1 MVTMAICWKAI
12 LAMIE
17 AIFIIGLFPFS
28 LVMATSDKKWVKITG
43 EAIIGL
49 YVIGF
54 LVGVYFA
61 ISKTMC

>member
-1 MVTMAICWKAI
+1 MAICWKAI

-17 AIFIIGLFPFS
+17 AMFIISLFFFS
-28 LVMATSDKKWVKITG
+28 LVMTASDKKWVKITG
-43 EAIIGL
+43 ELIIGL

-54 LVGVYFA
+54 LVGVYFE

>member
-12 LAMIE
+12 YTMIE
-17 AIFIIGLFPFS
+17 AIFIIGLLLFS
-28 LVMATSDKKWVKITG
+28 LVMAGSDTKWVSVTGKI
-43 EAIIGL
+43 IIGL

>member
-17 AIFIIGLFPFS
+17 AIFIIGLFLFS
-28 LVMATSDKKWVKITG
+28 LVMTTSDKKWVKITG

>member
-17 AIFIIGLFPFS
+17 AIFIIGLLLFS
-28 LVMATSDKKWVKITG
+28 LVMTTSDKKWVKITG